1 MTAFAQHFA
10 FEFRTGVR
18 SATLMFMNYLF
29 PLGLYLML
37 GFIMP
42 GLNEAFLENMIPAMI
57 TVAVMAAALLG
68 ITRATLYAKVKQ
80 YDIEQDSHPASET
93 RCEAADSSVPEPVT
107 VG

>member
-42 GLNEAFLENMIPAMI
+42 GLNEAFLETMIPAMI
-57 TVAVMAAALLG
+57 IALPSAMR
-68 ITRATLYAKVKQ
+68 IF
-80 YDIEQDSHPASET
+80 SASPST
-93 RCEAADSSVPEPVT
+93 KCDMIGTSTNPIDMNI
-107 VG
+107 